1 MTKLALSVAA
11 MLLASS
17 AAFAGGSDHF
27 DPNIVNQPAAP
38 VDKSYT
44 ASIPATGSRTGVD
57 NTGVDTRVVTGS
69 GHTGVK
75 DIIAQ
80 HDRDDIWGR

>member
-57 NTGVDTRVVTGS
+57 TRVVTGS